1 MLQTKI
7 TTTTQTTGNTVSN
20 TSIDEMVAAIGAN
33 AVLTTDAD
41 MAAYLSDWRG
51 SYTGKALAVVRPAN
65 TEEVAKIVRICA
77 THKTPIVPQGGNTG
91 LVGGSVPDDSGL
103 AIVLSLNRM
112 NRIRGIDTDN
122 DTMTVDAGVIL
133 QTAQARATEANRLF
147 PLSLAAEGSCTIG
160 GNLSTN
166 AGGTNV
172 LRYGNT
178 RDLVLGVE
186 VVTPQGEIWHGLSGL
201 RKDNTGYDLRHLFI
215 GAEGTLGVITG
226 ATLKLFPLPKARA
239 VAFVAVATPVAAV
252 QLLNRI
258 KLAFADRLVGFELV
272 SRVCI
277 DLVLRHIP
285 NTREPFNERYDWHV
299 LIELNDSRADA
310 PLNDWLENALAD
322 AIEANCATDAVIA
335 ANETQANEL
344 WRLREEISEA
354 QRLDGKNV
362 KHDISVP
369 ISRIADFIAKCD
381 AALKSAFPDISL
393 VCFGHMGDGN
403 LHYNCG
409 LPAKGL
415 MNAEVINDIVYQQVS
430 EFGGSISAE
439 HGLGQLK
446 RDEIVKHKSSVALDM
461 MRALK
466 KALDP
471 NGIMNPGKVL

>member
-1 MLQTKI
+1 MSAQI
-7 TTTTQTTGNTVSN
+7 INDMIA
-20 TSIDEMVAAIGAN
+20 SIGKA
-33 AVLTTDAD
+33 AVLTSDAD
-41 MAAYLSDWRG
+41 MAAYLTDWRG
-51 SYTGKALAVVRPAN
+51 SYTGRALAVVRPAN
-65 TEEVAKIVRICA
+65 TEEVAKIVRLCA
-77 THKTPIVPQGGNTG
+77 AHKTPIVPQGGNTG
-91 LVGGSVPDDSGL
+91 LVGGSVPDDSGN

-112 NRIRGIDTDN
+112 NHIRAIDTDN

-133 QTAQARATEANRLF
+133 QTAQERAVEANRLF

-172 LRYGNT
+172 LRYGNA
-178 RDLVLGVE
+178 RDLVLGLE
-186 VVTPQGEIWHGLSGL
+186 VVTPQGDIWHGLSGL

-215 GAEGTLGVITG
+215 GAEGTLGVITA
-226 ATLKLFPLPKARA
+226 ATLKLFPLPNARS
-239 VAFVAVATPVAAV
+239 VAFVAVASPAAAV
-252 QLLNRI
+252 QLLNLI

-285 NTREPFNERYDWHV
+285 NTREPFTTRHDWHV
-299 LIELNDSRADA
+299 LIELNDSRTDA
-310 PLNDWLENALAD
+310 PLIEWLENALAN
-322 AIEANCATDAVIA
+322 AMEADIANDAVIA
-335 ANETQANEL
+335 ANETQINEL

-354 QRLDGKNV
+354 QRLNGKNV

-369 ISRIADFIAKCD
+369 ISCIPDFITKCD
-381 AALKSAFPDISL
+381 AALKIAFPTISL
-393 VCFGHMGDGN
+393 VCFGHLGDGN

-415 MNAEVINDIVYQQVS
+415 IHAEAINDIVYQHVS

-466 KALDP
+466 RSLDP
-471 NGIMNPGKVL
+471 DGIMNPGKVL

>member
-1 MLQTKI
+1 MSAK
-7 TTTTQTTGNTVSN
+7 
-20 TSIDEMVAAIGAN
+20 SIDEMIAAIGSA
-33 AVLTTDAD
+33 AVMTNDVD
-41 MAAYLSDWRG
+41 MAAFLTDWRG

-65 TEEVAKIVRICA
+65 AEEVAKIVRICA
-77 THKTPIVPQGGNTG
+77 ANKIPIVPQGGNTG
-91 LVGGSVPDDSGL
+91 LVGGSVPDDSGK

-112 NRIRGIDTDN
+112 NRIRAVDTDN

-133 QTAQARATEANRLF
+133 HAIQARAIEVNRLF

-172 LRYGNT
+172 LRYGNA
-178 RDLVLGVE
+178 RDLVLGLE

-201 RKDNTGYDLRHLFI
+201 RKDNTGYDLRHLFV

-239 VAFVAVATPVAAV
+239 VAFVAVASPRAAV

-272 SRVCI
+272 SRVCL

-285 NTREPFNERYDWHV
+285 NTREPFAQHYEWHV
-299 LIELNDSRADA
+299 LIELNDSKADA
-310 PLNDWLENALAD
+310 PLTDWIENELAD
-322 AIEANCATDAVIA
+322 AMEAGCATDAVIA
-335 ANETQANEL
+335 ANETQINEL

-369 ISRIADFIAKCD
+369 ITHIPDFIEKCD
-381 AALKSAFPDISL
+381 AALKNAFPDIAL
-393 VCFGHMGDGN
+393 VCFGHLGDGN

-415 MNAEVINDIVYQQVS
+415 TNATAINDIVYQHVS
-430 EFGGSISAE
+430 EFLGSISAE

-446 RDEIVKHKSSVALDM
+446 RDEIVKHKSAVALTM
-461 MRALK
+461 MRAVK
-466 KALDP
+466 HSLDP
-471 NGIMNPGKVL
+471 DGIMNPGKML

>member
-1 MLQTKI
+1 MMRVQI
-7 TTTTQTTGNTVSN
+7 INDM
-20 TSIDEMVAAIGAN
+20 IAAIGKA
-33 AVLTTDAD
+33 AVLTSDAD
-41 MAAYLSDWRG
+41 MSAYLSDWRG
-51 SYTGKALAVVRPAN
+51 SYAGKALAVVRPAN

-77 THKTPIVPQGGNTG
+77 AHKTPIVPQGGNTG
-91 LVGGSVPDDSGL
+91 LVGGSVPDNSGN

-112 NRIRGIDTDN
+112 NRIRALDTDN

-133 QTAQARATEANRLF
+133 QTAQQRAVEANRLF

-172 LRYGNT
+172 LRYGNA
-178 RDLVLGVE
+178 RDLVLGLE
-186 VVTPQGEIWHGLSGL
+186 VVTPQGDIWYGLSGL

-215 GAEGTLGVITG
+215 GAEGTLGVITA
-226 ATLKLFPLPKARA
+226 ATLKLFPLPKARS
-239 VAFVAVATPVAAV
+239 VAFVAVASPVAAV
-252 QLLNRI
+252 QLLSRI

-272 SRVCI
+272 SRVCL

-285 NTREPFNERYDWHV
+285 NTREPFNERHDWHV

-310 PLNDWLENALAD
+310 PLIEWLENALAD
-322 AIEANCATDAVIA
+322 AMEADIANDAVIA
-335 ANETQANEL
+335 ANETQMNEL

-354 QRLDGKNV
+354 QRLNGKNV

-369 ISRIADFIAKCD
+369 ISRIPDFIEKCD
-381 AALKSAFPDISL
+381 AALRTAYPDISL
-393 VCFGHMGDGN
+393 VCFGHLGDGN

-415 MNAEVINDIVYQQVS
+415 MNAEAINDIVYQHVS
-430 EFGGSISAE
+430 KFGGSISAE

-446 RDEIVKHKSSVALDM
+446 RDEIVKYKSSVALNI

-466 KALDP
+466 HSLDP
-471 NGIMNPGKVL
+471 DGIMNPGKVL